1 MKVFKLRQRQNRF
14 QFEDQWKEIYNYSY
28 LRLYVVV
35 YRELQNHYIENK
47 MTQFE
52 STHCLNCIQ
61 SQNTKKLSLAY
72 DRSNVISCLQ
82 HKNACKKFTQ
92 VPRVKNVLVKRWTT
106 AGDEFGA
113 RQQNRRR
120 QI

>member
-28 LRLYVVV
+28 LRLYVEV

-61 SQNTKKLSLAY
+61 SQNTRKLSHAY
-72 DRSNVISCLQ
+72 DSSDVKSGLQ
-82 HKNACKKFTQ
+82 YK
-92 VPRVKNVLVKRWTT
+92 PL
-106 AGDEFGA
+106 
-113 RQQNRRR
+113 
-120 QI
+120 